1 MVMVTFLQQLKTL
14 IVIALIMM
22 VSFIFGF

>member
-1 MVMVTFLQQLKTL
+1 MALFLQQLKTL